1 MNVLLA
7 ISTGAIVGIVVGA
20 VLLILI
26 LAVIIWM
33 ISGYNRFVAKRN
45 KGQEAFS
52 TMDVY
57 LKKRYDLIPNLVETV
72 KGYAKHESQTLEN
85 VIAARNSAVSSKT
98 AEERIKNDNILQGTL
113 RSLFAVSEAYPELKA
128 NRNFED
134 LQRQLKALEED
145 IANARKYYNAVINDY
160 NTVIEKFPGNI
171 LARMFGFTR
180 KPLYEVSGAEQ
191 REAVKV
197 QF

>member
-7 ISTGAIVGIVVGA
+7 ISTGAIVGIVVAA

-85 VIAARNSAVSSKT
+85 VMAARNSAVSSKT